1 MNASIFDPYGGDAAA
16 PIVERR
22 FLDFLRDFSE
32 ADDGG
37 VGASAASSTFAPASR
52 HDYINAAHGMRAH
65 DMATLYVNFA
75 HLRAHDGA
83 LASTVAAEFYRCAA
97 ERERAATRSG
107 CRRRRRRGSTR
118 AASCVCVCAPLFC
131 SAPRA
136 GLSSCC
142 GAR

>member
-107 CRRRRRRGSTR
+107 CRRRRRGSTR
-118 AASCVCVCAPLFC
+118 AASCVCAPLFC